1 MAVCVAVLA
10 RQNYPLY
17 MRTIP
22 NENTLKFHFIVH
34 SSLDVIEE
42 RMVAV
47 SRSATE
53 ASNRETYLGYLL
65 TIQDFN
71 VSDSLFLKL
80 VLTFDR

>member
-22 NENTLKFHFIVH
+22 CENNLKFHLIVH

-42 RMVAV
+42 RMVAIG
-47 SRSATE
+47 RSA
-53 ASNRETYLGYLL
+53 AETSPRDSYLGFLL
-65 TIQDFN
+65 PIQDYN
-71 VSDSLFLKL
+71 VGVTLGISFFFDFL
-80 VLTFDR
+80 

>member
-17 MRTIP
+17 MRNVS
-22 NENTLKFHFIVH
+22 NESSLKFHFIVH

-42 RMVAV
+42 RMVAL
-47 SRSATE
+47 SRN
-53 ASNRETYLGYLL
+53 ASETTSRESYLGYLL

-71 VSDSLFLKL
+71 VSCIF
-80 VLTFDR
+80 TFSGIFNCM

>member
-22 NENTLKFHFIVH
+22 SDNTLKFHYIVH

-42 RMVAV
+42 RLL
-47 SRSATE
+47 SRSSSD
-53 ASNRETYLGYLL
+53 ASARESYLGFLFP
-65 TIQDFN
+65 IEDFK
-71 VSDSLFLKL
+71 VSFNQLDDSI
-80 VLTFDR
+80 